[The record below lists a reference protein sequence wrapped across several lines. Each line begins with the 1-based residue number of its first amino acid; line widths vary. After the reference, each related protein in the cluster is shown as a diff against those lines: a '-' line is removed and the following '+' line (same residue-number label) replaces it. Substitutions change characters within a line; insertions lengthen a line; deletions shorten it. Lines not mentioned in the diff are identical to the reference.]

1 MQLAKAALQTAQQ
14 KANEFS
20 AAMNPPEVER
30 KTHDLLFG
38 GEMESNIN
46 MGDARLNSLAALTY
60 NSDSCERMFRLIE
73 KALIPADNTW
83 KSIHKA
89 LLLLHTIV
97 LYGSELAVDKSIL
110 MARYVNNLVDY
121 NSATVKKK
129 GFMTIKAGGIDYG
142 APVRIC
148 ARQLNPILLTDQAIR
163 QARREAREAGGNA
176 IVPMGERV
184 QEESQGGPKLAFG
197 QGLESSVGA
206 GFDLAA
212 VPGMY
217 ESRPERYFDRSND
230 PRRHPVHTG
239 DSQHTRDV
247 RRPLFWIFLGAQL
260 HFLALLITPL
270 NPPLNTF

>member
-1 MQLAKAALQTAQQ
+1 MQLARGALQ
-14 KANEFS
+14 S
-20 AAMNPPEVER
+20 AAAMAAEQIKNMNPPEVER

-60 NSDSCERMFRLIE
+60 NSDACERMFRLIE
-73 KALIPADNTW
+73 KALVPTENMW

-97 LYGSELAVDKSIL
+97 LYGSELAVDKSIQ
-110 MARYVNNLVDY
+110 MARYVNGLVEY
-121 NSATVKKK
+121 NSATVRRK
-129 GFMTIKAGGIDYG
+129 GFLTKTGGIDHG

-148 ARQLNPILLTDQAIR
+148 ARQLNPILLTDQGIR
-163 QARREAREAGGNA
+163 QARREAREASGNA
-176 IVPMGERV
+176 IVPMGERIV
-184 QEESQGGPKLAFG
+184 EETQGPKLAFG

-217 ESRPERYFDRSND
+217 DARPERYFDKAND
-230 PRRHPVHTG
+230 PRRHPVSTG

-247 RRPLFWIFLGAQL
+247 RLKVCSPFS
-260 HFLALLITPL
+260 
-270 NPPLNTF
+270 